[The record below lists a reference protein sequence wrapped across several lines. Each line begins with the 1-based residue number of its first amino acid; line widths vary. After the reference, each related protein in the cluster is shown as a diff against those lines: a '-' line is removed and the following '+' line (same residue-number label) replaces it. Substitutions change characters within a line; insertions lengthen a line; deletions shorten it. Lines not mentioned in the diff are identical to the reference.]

1 MKGEHMPTKRRKF
14 SVYWTGLGI
23 YTVILLILSWRFLSY
38 TDKALIQY
46 ENSQPEAAM
55 ESYMAVFKNMIADGT
70 LCEIIDMPE
79 IPNVFE
85 PEDAYDD
92 LYEARLAKI
101 SSYTFDRD
109 AEGYSAKEPVYCIYG
124 DGVPVAKVTLSALN
138 EHTIFGIL
146 TIMDWEVKTVTPV
159 LDTELKSY
167 TLQIP
172 DTYKATVNGIVLND
186 DSLTGT
192 IIENPEFANV
202 SLYVKM
208 PYQVEYEVL
217 ELINEPEIKVFDADG
232 KEAAFTFDED
242 GNVYASGSEITQIPE
257 ERYNDALKMA
267 QAWDNF
273 LTGDLG
279 GDKNGLSVIQQY
291 LVRDSYYWNI
301 AGDYARSVDITYISE
316 HTLSGQPYS
325 NIEISDYISY
335 GENCYS
341 CHIYF
346 EKNMI
351 LESGAR
357 RVNTIDS
364 TFYFVNY
371 DDSDDG
377 VDNPHWAIA
386 DMIASTGSND

>member
-1 MKGEHMPTKRRKF
+1 MKRKKISF
-14 SVYWTGLGI
+14 YWIGLGI
-23 YTVILLILSWRFLSY
+23 YTVILLILSWRFLDY

-46 ENSQPEAAM
+46 EASQPEAAM
-55 ESYMAVFKNMIADGT
+55 EGYMADFKNMLADGT
-70 LCEIIDMPE
+70 LCEKIEMPK
-79 IPNVFE
+79 IPNAFE
-85 PEDAYDD
+85 PEDAYNE
-92 LYEARLAKI
+92 LYEARLADI
-101 SSYTFDRD
+101 GNYSFDRD
-109 AEGYSAKEPVYCIYG
+109 ADGYSTQEPVYCIYG
-124 DGVPVAKVTLSALN
+124 DGTPVAKVTLSALN
-138 EHTIFGIL
+138 ERTVFGIL

-167 TLQIP
+167 TVQIP
-172 DTYKATVNGIVLND
+172 DTYKATVNGIELKDN
-186 DSLTGT
+186 SLTGT

-208 PYQVEYEVL
+208 PYQVEYEVSD
-217 ELINEPEIKVFDADG
+217 LINEPEIKVFDADG
-232 KEAAFTFDED
+232 EEAAFTLDEA
-242 GNVYASGSEITQIPE
+242 GNVYASGNRITQIPE
-257 ERYNDALKMA
+257 DRYNDALKMA

-291 LVRDSYYWNI
+291 LIRDSYYWNI

-346 EKNMI
+346 EKNMV
-351 LESGAR
+351 LTSGAR
-357 RVNTIDS
+357 RVNTINS
-364 TFYFVNY
+364 TFYFVKY
-371 DDSDDG
+371 DDSEDG

-386 DMIASTGSND
+386 DMIADTGSSD

>member
-1 MKGEHMPTKRRKF
+1 MKRKKI
-14 SVYWTGLGI
+14 SVYWTGLAI
-23 YTVILLILSWRFLSY
+23 YIVILLILSWRFLNY

-46 ENSQPEAAM
+46 ENSQPEHAM
-55 ESYMAVFKNMIADGT
+55 ESYMTVFKNMMVDGT
-70 LCEIIDMPE
+70 LCEKIEMPVV
-79 IPNVFE
+79 PNKFE
-85 PEDAYDD
+85 PEDAYNG
-92 LYEARLAKI
+92 LYEARLADI
-101 SSYTFDRD
+101 SNFSFDRD
-109 AEGYSAKEPVYCIYG
+109 ADSFSTEEPVYCIYG
-124 DGVPVAKVTLSALN
+124 DGEPVAKVTFSAFN
-138 EHTIFGIL
+138 ERTIFGIL

-167 TLQIP
+167 TVQIP
-172 DTYKATVNGIVLND
+172 DTYKATVNGIGLND

-208 PYQVEYEVL
+208 PYQVEYEVSD
-217 ELINEPEIKVFDADG
+217 LINEPEIKIYDADG
-232 KEAAFTFDED
+232 KEAAFTVDED
-242 GNVYASGSEITQIPE
+242 GNVYASGTRITQIPE

-273 LTGDLG
+273 LTGDLYG
-279 GDKNGLSVIQQY
+279 ENNGMSVIQQY
-291 LVRDSYYWNI
+291 LIRDSYYWNI
-301 AGDYARSVDITYISE
+301 ASDYARSVDITYISE

-346 EKNMI
+346 EKNMV
-351 LESGAR
+351 LTSGAR

-364 TFYFVNY
+364 TFYFVKY
-371 DDSDDG
+371 DDSDDE

-386 DMIASTGSND
+386 DMIAATGSED

>member
-1 MKGEHMPTKRRKF
+1 MKRKKISF
-14 SVYWTGLGI
+14 YWIGLGI
-23 YTVILLILSWRFLSY
+23 YTVILLILSWRFLDY
-38 TDKALIQY
+38 TDKALILY
-46 ENSQPEAAM
+46 EASQPEAAM
-55 ESYMAVFKNMIADGT
+55 EGYMADFKNMLVDGT
-70 LCEIIDMPE
+70 LCEKIEMPK
-79 IPNVFE
+79 IPNAFE
-85 PEDAYDD
+85 PEDAYNE
-92 LYEARLAKI
+92 LYEARLADI
-101 SSYTFDRD
+101 GNYSFDRD
-109 AEGYSAKEPVYCIYG
+109 ADGYSTQEPVYCIYG
-124 DGVPVAKVTLSALN
+124 DGTPVAKVTLSALN
-138 EHTIFGIL
+138 ERTVFGIL

-167 TLQIP
+167 TVQIP
-172 DTYKATVNGIVLND
+172 DTYKATVNGIELKDN
-186 DSLTGT
+186 SLTGT
-192 IIENPEFANV
+192 IIVNPEFANV

-208 PYQVEYEVL
+208 PYQVEYEVSD
-217 ELINEPEIKVFDADG
+217 LINEPEIKVFDADG
-232 KEAAFTFDED
+232 EEAAFTLDEA
-242 GNVYASGSEITQIPE
+242 GNVYASGNRITQIPE
-257 ERYNDALKMA
+257 DRYNDALKMA

-291 LVRDSYYWNI
+291 LIRDSYYWNI

-346 EKNMI
+346 EKNMV
-351 LESGAR
+351 LTSGAR

-364 TFYFVNY
+364 TFYFVRY

-386 DMIASTGSND
+386 DMIAATGSED

>member
-1 MKGEHMPTKRRKF
+1 MKRKKI
-14 SVYWTGLGI
+14 SVYWIGLGI
-23 YTVILLILSWRFLSY
+23 YTVILLILSWRFLDY

-46 ENSQPEAAM
+46 EDSQPEAAM
-55 ESYMAVFKNMIADGT
+55 EIYMTEFKNMIADGT
-70 LCEIIDMPE
+70 LCEKIEMPKV
-79 IPNVFE
+79 PNAFE
-85 PEDAYDD
+85 PEDAYNE
-92 LYEARLAKI
+92 LYEARLADI
-101 SSYTFDRD
+101 GNYSFDRD
-109 AEGYSAKEPVYCIYG
+109 ADGYSTQEPVYCIYG
-124 DGVPVAKVTLSALN
+124 DGTPVAKVTLSALN
-138 EHTIFGIL
+138 ERTVFGIL

-159 LDTELKSY
+159 LDTELLSY
-167 TLQIP
+167 TVQIP
-172 DTYKATVNGIVLND
+172 DTYKATVNGIELND

-208 PYQVEYEVL
+208 PYQVEYEVS
-217 ELINEPEIKVFDADG
+217 ELVNEPEIKVFDADG
-232 KEAAFTFDED
+232 KEIVVTLDED
-242 GNVYASGSEITQIPE
+242 GNVYASGPRITQIPE

-273 LTGDLG
+273 LTRDL
-279 GDKNGLSVIQQY
+279 NGENNGMSVIQQY

-301 AGDYARSVDITYISE
+301 ASDYARSVDITYISE

-325 NIEISDYISY
+325 DIEISDYISY

-351 LESGAR
+351 LTSGAR

-364 TFYFVNY
+364 TFYFVLY

-386 DMIASTGSND
+386 DMIAATGSDN

>member
-1 MKGEHMPTKRRKF
+1 MKRKKISF
-14 SVYWTGLGI
+14 YWIGLGI
-23 YTVILLILSWRFLSY
+23 YTVILLILSWRFLDY
-38 TDKALIQY
+38 TDKALILY
-46 ENSQPEAAM
+46 EASQPEAAM
-55 ESYMAVFKNMIADGT
+55 EGYMADFKNMLVDGT
-70 LCEIIDMPE
+70 LCEKIEMPK
-79 IPNVFE
+79 IPNAFE
-85 PEDAYDD
+85 PEDAYNE
-92 LYEARLAKI
+92 LYEARLADI
-101 SSYTFDRD
+101 GNYSFDRD
-109 AEGYSAKEPVYCIYG
+109 ADGYSTQEPVYCIYG
-124 DGVPVAKVTLSALN
+124 DGTPVAKVTLSALN
-138 EHTIFGIL
+138 ERTVFGIL

-167 TLQIP
+167 TVQIP
-172 DTYKATVNGIVLND
+172 DTYKATVNGIELKDN
-186 DSLTGT
+186 SLTGT
-192 IIENPEFANV
+192 IIVNPEFANV

-208 PYQVEYEVL
+208 PYQVEYEVSD
-217 ELINEPEIKVFDADG
+217 LINEPEIKVFDADG
-232 KEAAFTFDED
+232 EEAAFTLDEA
-242 GNVYASGSEITQIPE
+242 GNVYASGNRITQIPE

-291 LVRDSYYWNI
+291 LIRDSYYWNI

-346 EKNMI
+346 EKNMV
-351 LESGAR
+351 LTSGAR
-357 RVNTIDS
+357 RVNTINS
-364 TFYFVNY
+364 TFYFVKY
-371 DDSDDG
+371 DDSEDG

-386 DMIASTGSND
+386 DMIADTGSSD